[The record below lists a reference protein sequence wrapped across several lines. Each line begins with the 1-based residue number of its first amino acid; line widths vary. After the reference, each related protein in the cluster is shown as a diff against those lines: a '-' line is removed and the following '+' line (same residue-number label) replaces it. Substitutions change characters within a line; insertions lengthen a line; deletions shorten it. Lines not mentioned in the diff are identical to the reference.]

1 MKKFFNMKE
10 LKTED
15 ILQQLSEIGYR
26 QTRSRRAVIRVLE
39 EAKGW
44 LRPEEIQARGKRYCP
59 SLGLVTVYR
68 TLALLSRL
76 DYIGRVHFE
85 DGCHG
90 YARTE
95 LAHGH
100 HLVCRNCHQV
110 VEFPGWEDISALI
123 EPIEQE
129 TGFLVEDH
137 VLGLLGLCPVC
148 QEEG

>member
-1 MKKFFNMKE
+1 MNVKM
-10 LKTED
+10 TED
-15 ILQQLSEIGYR
+15 ILQRLSEIGYR

-44 LRPEEIQARGKRYCP
+44 LRPKEIHARGKHYCP

-68 TLALLSRL
+68 TLSLLSKMGHV
-76 DYIGRVHFE
+76 GRIHFE

-95 LAHGH
+95 LTHGH

-110 VEFPGWEDISALI
+110 VEFPGWEDFSALI
-123 EPIEQE
+123 KPIEQK
-129 TGFLVEDH
+129 TGFLIEDH
-137 VLGLLGLCPVC
+137 MLELLGLCPVC
-148 QEEG
+148 REEV

>member
-1 MKKFFNMKE
+1 MN
-10 LKTED
+10 LKMTEE
-15 ILQQLSEIGYR
+15 ILQRLSEIGYR

-44 LRPEEIQARGKRYCP
+44 LRPEEIHVRGKHYCP

-68 TLALLSRL
+68 TLSLLSKMS
-76 DYIGRVHFE
+76 YVGRVHFE

-100 HLVCRNCHQV
+100 HLVCRSCHQV
-110 VEFPGWEDISALI
+110 VEFPGWEDLSTLI
-123 EPIEQE
+123 EPIERE
-129 TGFLVEDH
+129 TGFLIEDH
-137 VLGLLGLCPVC
+137 VLALQGLCPVC
-148 QEEG
+148 REEN

>member
-1 MKKFFNMKE
+1 MKYDTQNR
-10 LKTED
+10 
-15 ILQQLSEIGYR
+15 ILEHLRIAGYR
-26 QTRSRRAVIRVLE
+26 LTRSRRADVRVLMD
-39 EAKGW
+39 ADGW
-44 LRPEEIQARGKRYCP
+44 LRPEEIQARGKHDCP

-68 TLALLSRL
+68 TLNLLSQL
-76 DYIGRVHFE
+76 GYIGRVHFE

-100 HLVCRNCHQV
+100 HLVCRGCHQV
-110 VEFPGWEDISALI
+110 VEFPGWEDLSALI
-123 EPIEQE
+123 EPIERE

-148 QEEG
+148 REEV